1 MKDKVKIMLDSY
13 DIGIIINSLQLFKD
27 SERLN
32 DRDISPINELLER
45 LIDEG
50 ERKKI
55 LRIRDNS
62 YERWS

>member
-62 YERWS
+62 YER

>member
-1 MKDKVKIMLDSY
+1 MKDKVKINLDAY

-62 YERWS
+62 YER

>member
-1 MKDKVKIMLDSY
+1 MKDKVKIILDSY

-62 YERWS
+62 YER

>member
-55 LRIRDNS
+55 QRIRDNS
-62 YERWS
+62 YER

>member
-1 MKDKVKIMLDSY
+1 MKDKVKLILDSY

-62 YERWS
+62 YER